1 MGTRKHISVNLRD
14 LQRVMNKEEDELP
27 NTNTETKSKFG
38 ATKNFEY
45 KLSNNRWENEDY
57 DDDFDL
63 PAEKLIEPDFS
74 TLRDPEPK
82 PVVERKQPVV
92 KVDDSSLDDNWRSQ
106 ESVIENETSDAWRIA
121 KPKEDQ
127 KNHSSNFRNSF
138 IASKNKD
145 QELTR
150 EAKNEEPKKLYVP
163 RFRREAAEKPE
174 NDRFSCLEDPRDDNS
189 PIRANSLKDSGPFS
203 RNENDRKEDRPRD
216 DWGFIEKIEERPRN
230 DRFREDKYKEED
242 KSKRSI
248 FSTEVRTIVTDE
260 KKTKEAI
267 KKGLFVPSYRRNL
280 KKEETVEDIFIKA
293 AGLTETNKQTKK
305 FDQELKLKRDVGEA
319 DKPKKEVK
327 KNEVVNHN
335 KLFKCS
341 TETVS
346 LVEEYVL
353 SQLTV
358 QDEDS
363 RNTRSGFPEFDEE
376 GSIVPAIVTCVIV
389 LKSCEGCTTLQEV
402 QAMFKNVQKWLLHTT
417 QNHDTRVLLTELAKS
432 THHWGYPSLSTSVYL
447 IEALFDSL
455 YALGVVN
462 KSDFLQWFE
471 SDVDEI
477 PDRVTLLI
485 QLMDWKK
492 WLSGENLE
500 EVVEE
505 SESES
510 EDDDSDIEANVPKSI
525 RLTKGVKFK

>member
-27 NTNTETKSKFG
+27 NTKTETKSKFG

-63 PAEKLIEPDFS
+63 PAEKLVEPDFS

-82 PVVERKQPVV
+82 PVVERKQPAV

-106 ESVIENETSDAWRIA
+106 DFGTNDDTSDAWRTV

-138 IASKNKD
+138 PPSKNKD

-163 RFRREAAEKPE
+163 RFKRESVEKPE

-216 DWGFIEKIEERPRN
+216 DWGFIEKNEERPRN
-230 DRFREDKYKEED
+230 DRFREDRYKEDD
-242 KSKRSI
+242 KSKKSV
-248 FSTEVRTIVTDE
+248 FSTEVRSSLIDE
-260 KKTKEAI
+260 KKTKEAL

-293 AGLTETNKQTKK
+293 AGLTEK
-305 FDQELKLKRDVGEA
+305 FDQELKSKKEVGEA
-319 DKPKKEVK
+319 DKPKKEAK
-327 KNEVVNHN
+327 KNEVINHN
-335 KLFKCS
+335 NLFKCS

-353 SQLTV
+353 SQLTAP
-358 QDEDS
+358 DDDS
-363 RNTRSGFPEFDEE
+363 HNTRSGFPEFDEE

-389 LKSCEGCTTLQEV
+389 LKSCERCTTLQEV
-402 QAMFKNVQKWLLHTT
+402 HAMFKNVQKWLLHTT

-455 YALGVVN
+455 YTLGVVN
-462 KSDFLQWFE
+462 KSVFLQWFE
-471 SDVDEI
+471 RDVDEI

-500 EVVEE
+500 ELVEE

-510 EDDDSDIEANVPKSI
+510 EEDDSDIEANVPKPI